1 MPFTDEQLRAI
12 EHTGGHSLT
21 YAVAGS
27 GKTHM
32 LVGRVL
38 FLLEQGIPAER
49 IRVLAFNREA
59 AQGVPDPAR
68 GRAADAPRRA
78 QGVHLPQPGA
88 VPDRAVR
95 EA

>member
-1 MPFTDEQLRAI
+1 MTTMRDPLGQAAPGYTDEQLRAI

-38 FLLEQGIPAER
+38 
-49 IRVLAFNREA
+49 
-59 AQGVPDPAR
+59 
-68 GRAADAPRRA
+68 
-78 QGVHLPQPGA
+78 
-88 VPDRAVR
+88 
-95 EA
+95 

>member
-1 MPFTDEQLRAI
+1 MNYTDEQLRAI

-38 FLLEQGIPAER
+38 FLLPPCAYFVR
-49 IRVLAFNREA
+49 AFA
-59 AQGVPDPAR
+59 
-68 GRAADAPRRA
+68 
-78 QGVHLPQPGA
+78 LF
-88 VPDRAVR
+88 
-95 EA
+95 